1 MTISWRPWLSKGIL
15 LTSRDDIKACTRLLA
30 LTVADFMQRPG
41 YAEVDLVDT
50 I

>member
-1 MTISWRPWLSKGIL
+1 MAISWRPWLSKGIL
-15 LTSRDDIKACTRLLA
+15 FTSQDDIKACTRLLA
-30 LTVADFMQRPG
+30 LIVANFMQRPD